1 MKTAMRAPEPKIKG
15 LNSGKPLFTGCLPM
29 VGGVAYTPF
38 GSGV

>member
-1 MKTAMRAPEPKIKG
+1 MKG

-29 VGGVAYTPF
+29 VGGVAYTPL